1 MMRSELFGRNLE
13 AASGD
18 GFALQNS
25 RMLRVALD
33 GEVMARQ
40 GSMVAFQGQVDFEYQ
55 GSGGLG
61 RMLKKAVTGEG
72 VPLMRCRGK
81 GDVFFANYAAEVHL
95 IRLEDDALSISGQNI
110 LAFEPTLSWDIRR
123 IEGASMFAGGL
134 FNTLLQGT
142 GWLAVTAHGTPV
154 VLQTDAPTFV
164 DAQAAIAW
172 SANLQTS
179 INRTMKAGALIG
191 RGSGEA
197 VQLAFAGTGFVVVQA
212 SEGQGVA
219 PHSHGGGGRGGV
231 DLDFG

>member
-1 MMRSELFGRNLE
+1 VRSELFGSNLE
-13 AASGD
+13 ATSGEA
-18 GFALQNS
+18 FALQNP

-40 GSMVAFQGQVDFEYQ
+40 GSMVAFQGEVDFEYQ
-55 GSGGLG
+55 GSGGIG

-95 IRLEDDALSISGQNI
+95 VRLEGEALSVNGTNI
-110 LAFEPTLSWDIRR
+110 LAFEPTLTWDIRR
-123 IEGASMFAGGL
+123 IEGASMAAGGL
-134 FNTLLQGT
+134 FNTILQGS
-142 GWLAVTAHGTPV
+142 GWAAITSHGSPV
-154 VLQTDAPTFV
+154 VLQTDAPTYV

-172 SANLQTS
+172 SADLTTS
-179 INRTMKAGALIG
+179 IHRTMKVAALVG

-197 VQLAFAGTGFVVVQA
+197 VQLGFAGSGFVVVQA

-219 PHSHGGGGRGGV
+219 PHKHKGGGGGGI
-231 DLDFG
+231 DLDF

>member
-1 MMRSELFGRNLE
+1 VRSELFGSNLE
-13 AASGD
+13 AASGEA
-18 GFALQNS
+18 FALQNP

-33 GEVMARQ
+33 GEVLARQ
-40 GSMVAFQGQVDFEYQ
+40 GTMVAYQGQVDFEYQ
-55 GSGGLG
+55 GSGGIG

-72 VPLMRCRGK
+72 VPLMRCRGR
-81 GDVFFANYAAEVHL
+81 GDVFFANFAAEVHL
-95 IRLEDDALSISGQNI
+95 LRLEGDAISVSGHSV

-134 FNTLLQGT
+134 FNTILEGT
-142 GWLAVTAHGTPV
+142 GWVAITAHGTPV
-154 VLQTDAPTFV
+154 VLQTDAPTYV

-172 SANLQTS
+172 SASLQTS
-179 INRTMKAGALIG
+179 IHRTMKMGALVG

-197 VQLAFAGTGFVVVQA
+197 VQLAFTGSGFVVVQA

-219 PHSHGGGGRGGV
+219 PHEHKGGGKGGI